1 VRRRA
6 AALIAAVGLA
16 SAGCGPSAQGRD
28 YAAAVC
34 SEIAA
39 WVDTVN
45 SSLAELGE
53 NVPER
58 TTVRQEVEAVGRH
71 LDDVETATA
80 ELIASLQDV
89 PTAEVEGAEALSARL
104 TVLLEETRAVTEE
117 IRREVQE
124 LEGQG
129 LPEFRQ
135 EVGPLLGRRIGGSVR
150 RLLAAPTDPS
160 AGEIAESFQEEP
172 SCDDVLSPAEQDTDP
187 GT

>member
-1 VRRRA
+1 MRRPA

-16 SAGCGPSAQGRD
+16 AAACGASAQSRD
-28 YAAAVC
+28 YAAGVC

-53 NVPER
+53 NVSER
-58 TTVRQEVEAVGRH
+58 TTVQQEVEAVGRH
-71 LDDVETATA
+71 LDDVEAATA
-80 ELIASLQDV
+80 ELIAGLQDV

-104 TVLLEETRAVTEE
+104 VALLEETRTVTEE
-117 IRREVQE
+117 IRQEVQG
-124 LEGQG
+124 LEDQG
-129 LPEFRQ
+129 LAEFRQ
-135 EVGPLLGRRIGGSVR
+135 KVGPLLGRRIGVLVR

-160 AGEIAESFQEEP
+160 AGEIAEGFQEEP
-172 SCDDVLSPAEQDTDP
+172 SCDEVLSPVQQDTDP

>member
-6 AALIAAVGLA
+6 TALIAAAGLA
-16 SAGCGPSAQGRD
+16 AAGCGPSAQDRD

-45 SSLAELGE
+45 SSLGELGE
-53 NVPER
+53 NVSER

-71 LDDVETATA
+71 LDDVESATA

-150 RLLAAPTDPS
+150 RLLAAPTDAS
-160 AGEIAESFQEEP
+160 AGAIAETFQEEP
-172 SCDDVLSPAEQDTDP
+172 SCDDVLSPVEQDTDL

>member
-16 SAGCGPSAQGRD
+16 AAGCGPSAQSRD
-28 YAAAVC
+28 YAAGVC

-53 NVPER
+53 TVSER
-58 TTVRQEVEAVGRH
+58 TTVQQEVDAVGRH
-71 LDDVETATA
+71 LDDVEAATA

-104 TVLLEETRAVTEE
+104 VALLEETRTVTEE
-117 IRREVQE
+117 IRQEVQG
-124 LEGQG
+124 LEDQG
-129 LPEFRQ
+129 LAEFRQ
-135 EVGPLLGRRIGGSVR
+135 KVGPLLGRRIGVLVR

-160 AGEIAESFQEEP
+160 AGEIAEGFQEEP
-172 SCDDVLSPAEQDTDP
+172 SCDEVLSPVQEDTDP

>member
-16 SAGCGPSAQGRD
+16 AAGCGASGQSRD

-34 SEIAA
+34 SEMAA

-53 NVPER
+53 TVSER

-71 LDDVETATA
+71 LDDVEAATA

-89 PTAEVEGAEALSARL
+89 PTAEVEGAEALSTRL
-104 TVLLEETRAVTEE
+104 VVLLEKTQAVTEE
-117 IRREVQE
+117 IRRKV
-124 LEGQG
+124 QG
-129 LPEFRQ
+129 LEDQGLSEFRQ
-135 EVGPLLGRRIGGSVR
+135 TVGPLLGRRIGGLVR
-150 RLLAAPTDPS
+150 QLIAAPTDPA
-160 AGEIAESFQEEP
+160 AGEVAEGFQEEP
-172 SCDDVLSPAEQDTDP
+172 SCDEVLSPAEQDTGP

>member
-1 VRRRA
+1 VSRRA
-6 AALIAAVGLA
+6 VALIVAVGLA
-16 SAGCGPSAQGRD
+16 AAGCGASAQSRD

-34 SEIAA
+34 SDIAA
-39 WVDTVN
+39 WVDAVN
-45 SSLAELGE
+45 SSLGELGD
-53 NVPER
+53 NAPER
-58 TTVRQEVEAVGRH
+58 TTMRQEIEAVGRH
-71 LDDVETATA
+71 LDDVEAATT

-89 PTAEVEGAEALSARL
+89 STAEVEGAEAVSDRL
-104 TVLLEETRAVTEE
+104 VVLLEETRAVTEE
-117 IRREVQE
+117 IRRKVRG

-135 EVGPLLGRRIGGSVR
+135 EVGPLLGRRIGGLVR
-150 RLLAAPTDPS
+150 GVLAAPTDPS

>member
-16 SAGCGPSAQGRD
+16 AAGCGPSAQSRD
-28 YAAAVC
+28 YAAGVC

-53 NVPER
+53 TVSER
-58 TTVRQEVEAVGRH
+58 TTVQQEVDAVGRH
-71 LDDVETATA
+71 LDDVEAATA
-80 ELIASLQDV
+80 ELIASLQDF

-104 TVLLEETRAVTEE
+104 VALLEETRTVTEE
-117 IRREVQE
+117 IRQEVQG
-124 LEGQG
+124 LEDQG
-129 LPEFRQ
+129 LAEFRQ
-135 EVGPLLGRRIGGSVR
+135 KVGPLLGRRIGVLVR

-160 AGEIAESFQEEP
+160 AGEIAEGFQEEP
-172 SCDDVLSPAEQDTDP
+172 SCDEVLSPVQEDTDP